1 MKYIPNT
8 KLITG
13 ALLMCATLSAQAQ
26 KDSVQVAPDITY
38 TADHPSYIIGGI
50 QVEGADEFDREML
63 LNSSELNVGQTI
75 EVPGPEIS
83 DAIRRYWKQ
92 GLYSDVKIEADS
104 IVGNKV
110 YLKIKL
116 TSRPRI
122 SQIRYNGVKKSER
135 EDIEAQLGIKKGSQ
149 ITPDML
155 DRAKIIIKRYYEGKG
170 FKNAEIEILQTDD
183 VAGENQVIVDINI
196 DKKEKIKVHR
206 IYITGVDEKQANA
219 IKLAAKKTFE
229 KKFNIRTLFKSKK
242 FLVDKYEEDKGYM
255 LDKLNEW
262 GYRDALLKKDSV
274 VNVDDKHVDIYLDFY
289 RGDKYYIRNISWVGN
304 TVYSTESLNRALG
317 MKKGDLYNQTLM
329 RKRLTEDENS
339 IGNQYYN
346 NGYVFYRLDPVEM
359 EVDGDSIDLEM
370 RISEGTQATLNRVI
384 IKGNDRVYEN
394 VIRREL
400 HTKPGDLFT
409 RDAIMRS
416 FREISSMGH
425 FNEEKAVPDV
435 QPDVESGTVDVTYNL
450 EPKASDQVELSFGW
464 GQTGVVG
471 HVGLR
476 FNNFSMQNLFGKGRK
491 RAGFIPQGD
500 GQTLSISGQT
510 NGTYYQAYS
519 LSFLDPW
526 FGGKKPNQFSAAISY
541 SKQTGVNSDYYSKN
555 YYNSYYNYLYGLGS
569 SSIYDNGY
577 NFYDPDQFVKMFS
590 VSLGFGKRLSW
601 PDDLFSFMVEA
612 NYTRYMLKNWNY
624 FLISDGNCN
633 NFNISFTLSRNS
645 TDQQFYPHYGSE
657 FLFSVSATPP
667 YSLWDGR
674 DYKNLANNYN
684 SATYQREAQEKYRWI
699 EYNKWRFKFRNFT
712 ALGSKYKCPVLMTRF
727 EFGIL
732 GSYNRYKKSP
742 FETYYVGGDG
752 MSGYTT
758 GYATETIGLRGY
770 DNGSIANNGYSYS
783 RMTLELRYPLMLETS
798 TSIYALAFLE
808 GGNAWYSIRD
818 FNPLDMKRS
827 AGFGVRIQLPMVG
840 LLGVDWA
847 YGFQKY
853 SGTQK
858 IGGSQFHF
866 IIGQEF

>member
-471 HVGLR
+471 RVGLR

-526 FGGKKPNQFSAAISY
+526 FGGKKLPPS
-541 SKQTGVNSDYYSKN
+541 
-555 YYNSYYNYLYGLGS
+555 
-569 SSIYDNGY
+569 
-577 NFYDPDQFVKMFS
+577 P
-590 VSLGFGKRLSW
+590 
-601 PDDLFSFMVEA
+601 
-612 NYTRYMLKNWNY
+612 
-624 FLISDGNCN
+624 
-633 NFNISFTLSRNS
+633 TLSR
-645 TDQQFYPHYGSE
+645 
-657 FLFSVSATPP
+657 
-667 YSLWDGR
+667 
-674 DYKNLANNYN
+674 
-684 SATYQREAQEKYRWI
+684 
-699 EYNKWRFKFRNFT
+699 
-712 ALGSKYKCPVLMTRF
+712 PV
-727 EFGIL
+727 
-732 GSYNRYKKSP
+732 
-742 FETYYVGGDG
+742 
-752 MSGYTT
+752 
-758 GYATETIGLRGY
+758 
-770 DNGSIANNGYSYS
+770 
-783 RMTLELRYPLMLETS
+783 
-798 TSIYALAFLE
+798 
-808 GGNAWYSIRD
+808 
-818 FNPLDMKRS
+818 
-827 AGFGVRIQLPMVG
+827 
-840 LLGVDWA
+840 
-847 YGFQKY
+847 
-853 SGTQK
+853 
-858 IGGSQFHF
+858 
-866 IIGQEF
+866 

>member
-1 MKYIPNT
+1 MKYLPNI

-13 ALLMCATLSAQAQ
+13 ALLLTAALPAQAQ
-26 KDSVQVAPDITY
+26 TDSVRVKPEIKY
-38 TADHPSYIIGGI
+38 TADHPTYVIGGI
-50 QVEGADEFDREML
+50 RIEGADEFDREML
-63 LNSSELNVGQTI
+63 LSSSELKVGQTI

-92 GLYSDVKIEADS
+92 KLYSDVKIEADS
-104 IVGNKV
+104 IVGRKI
-110 YLKIKL
+110 YLAIKL
-116 TSRPRI
+116 TSRPSI

-135 EDIEAQLGIKKGSQ
+135 EDIEAQLGISRGSQ
-149 ITPDML
+149 ITPDMI

-170 FKNAEIEILQTDD
+170 FKNADIEILQTDD
-183 VAGENQVIVDINI
+183 VTGENQVILDINI

-206 IYITGVDEKQANA
+206 IYITGVDEKQARDL
-219 IKLAAKKTFE
+219 KRAAKKTFE
-229 KKFNIRTLFKSKK
+229 RKFDFRTFFKSKK

-274 VNVDDKHVDIYLDFY
+274 VNYNEKSVDIYLDFF
-289 RGDKYYIRNISWVGN
+289 RGDKYYVRNISWVGN
-304 TVYSTESLNRALG
+304 TVYNTEQLNRALG
-317 MKKGDLYNQTLM
+317 MKKGDLYNQTHL

-346 NGYVFYRLDPVEM
+346 QGYVFYSLDPVET
-359 EVDGDSIDLEM
+359 EVTGDSIDLEM
-370 RISEGTQATLNRVI
+370 RVSEGTQAHLNRVI

-394 VIRREL
+394 VVRREL

-416 FREISSMGH
+416 FREISNMGH
-425 FNEEKAVPDV
+425 FDPEKAVPDI
-435 QPDVESGTVDVTYNL
+435 QPDVENGTVDVVYNL
-450 EPKASDQVELSFGW
+450 VPKASDQVELSFGW

-471 HVGLR
+471 RVGLR
-476 FNNFSMQNLFGKGRK
+476 FSNFSMQNLFGKGRK

-541 SKQTGVNSDYYSKN
+541 SKQTGVNSDYYSRN

-590 VSLGFGKRLSW
+590 VSVGFGKRLSW
-601 PDDLFSFMVEA
+601 PDDYFTFMVEA

-633 NFNISFTLSRNS
+633 NFNISLTLSRS
-645 TDQQFYPHYGSE
+645 SIDQQFYPHQGSE

-674 DYKNLANNYN
+674 DYKNLANNYQ
-684 SATYQREAQEKYRWI
+684 SASYQREAQEKYRWI

-712 ALGSKYKCPVLMTRF
+712 ALGSNYKCPVLMTRF

-742 FETYYVGGDG
+742 FETYYMGGDG

-770 DNGSIANNGYSYS
+770 ENGSISNNGYSYS
-783 RMTLELRYPLMLETS
+783 RMTLELRYPLMLQPS

>member
-370 RISEGTQATLNRVI
+370 RISKV
-384 IKGNDRVYEN
+384 
-394 VIRREL
+394 
-400 HTKPGDLFT
+400 
-409 RDAIMRS
+409 
-416 FREISSMGH
+416 
-425 FNEEKAVPDV
+425 
-435 QPDVESGTVDVTYNL
+435 
-450 EPKASDQVELSFGW
+450 
-464 GQTGVVG
+464 
-471 HVGLR
+471 
-476 FNNFSMQNLFGKGRK
+476 
-491 RAGFIPQGD
+491 
-500 GQTLSISGQT
+500 
-510 NGTYYQAYS
+510 
-519 LSFLDPW
+519 
-526 FGGKKPNQFSAAISY
+526 
-541 SKQTGVNSDYYSKN
+541 
-555 YYNSYYNYLYGLGS
+555 
-569 SSIYDNGY
+569 
-577 NFYDPDQFVKMFS
+577 
-590 VSLGFGKRLSW
+590 
-601 PDDLFSFMVEA
+601 
-612 NYTRYMLKNWNY
+612 LK
-624 FLISDGNCN
+624 
-633 NFNISFTLSRNS
+633 
-645 TDQQFYPHYGSE
+645 
-657 FLFSVSATPP
+657 
-667 YSLWDGR
+667 
-674 DYKNLANNYN
+674 
-684 SATYQREAQEKYRWI
+684 
-699 EYNKWRFKFRNFT
+699 
-712 ALGSKYKCPVLMTRF
+712 
-727 EFGIL
+727 
-732 GSYNRYKKSP
+732 
-742 FETYYVGGDG
+742 
-752 MSGYTT
+752 
-758 GYATETIGLRGY
+758 
-770 DNGSIANNGYSYS
+770 
-783 RMTLELRYPLMLETS
+783 
-798 TSIYALAFLE
+798 
-808 GGNAWYSIRD
+808 
-818 FNPLDMKRS
+818 
-827 AGFGVRIQLPMVG
+827 LP
-840 LLGVDWA
+840 
-847 YGFQKY
+847 
-853 SGTQK
+853 
-858 IGGSQFHF
+858 
-866 IIGQEF
+866 